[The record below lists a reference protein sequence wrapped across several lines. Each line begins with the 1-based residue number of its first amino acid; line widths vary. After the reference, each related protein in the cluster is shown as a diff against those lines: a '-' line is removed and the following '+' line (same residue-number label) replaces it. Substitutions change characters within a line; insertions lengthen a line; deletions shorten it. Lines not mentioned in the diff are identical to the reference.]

1 MKQAQKGGYGAGA
14 GPVGY
19 AWGPKPEMW
28 PGVLAANGANLDGI
42 TASNFY
48 ELSPNGVAVGGVDI
62 ATPEVGQ
69 FGGQAVSYYARGP
82 GSHAYSGG
90 KKSKKAMSERK
101 SRKSRK
107 HVKGGKK
114 LKGKKSSK
122 SMRRGT
128 KSYSKRRTQRK
139 NKNKKGSRRHMKG
152 GFGPQELINFGR
164 DLKYWAKGAVEDYMG
179 FQQPVDPSPLSQPIG
194 QQYKVIEPNP
204 TDLSKSYNR
213 AGAAVAPL

>member
-1 MKQAQKGGYGAGA
+1 MRKTQKGGGYGSGA

-19 AWGPKPEMW
+19 AWGPQPEMW
-28 PGVLAANGANLDGI
+28 PGVLSANGAKLDGI

-48 ELSPNGVAVGGVDI
+48 PLSPNGIAVGGVDI

-69 FGGQAVSYYARGP
+69 FGGRKAKKSKK
-82 GSHAYSGG
+82 GG
-90 KKSKKAMSERK
+90 KKSRKGGRKSARRSAHK
-101 SRKSRK
+101 SRKS
-107 HVKGGKK
+107 HG
-114 LKGKKSSK
+114 
-122 SMRRGT
+122 
-128 KSYSKRRTQRK
+128 KRRTHRK
-139 NKNKKGSRRHMKG
+139 RQSRRHMRG

-164 DLKYWAKGAVEDYMG
+164 DLKYWAKGAVADYMG

-204 TDLSKSYNR
+204 TDLSKSYAR